1 TCAGRIFGAD
11 APEQTLSA
19 IELVIGEDAS
29 PDGTLRICQ
38 HYQALHP
45 DKIRLMTGEK
55 NMGFSWNFARTLW
68 ATRGEYIALLEGD
81 DYWTDPLKLQKQ
93 VDFLRKSPDF
103 NLHFH
108 NAHLLKQGAIDGQ
121 VYPAG
126 RKETITISDVL
137 QHDYTQTCTV
147 MIRAYPLRAIPE
159 AACFDW
165 VFNDITLFALALSD
179 GSKGQYSPELMA
191 AYRVHEGGV
200 WSMASLRRKYSMSR
214 SAEDILISKYGTR
227 PTLRRLIAK
236 REMQFYYYY
245 SKEMLKHGELRLLA
259 GTLGRLVLWSL
270 KRWL

>member
-1 TCAGRIFGAD
+1 MDNTPLVSVCMITYKQEAYIGKAI
-11 APEQTLSA
+11 ESVLMQQTDFP

-108 NAHLLKQGAIDGQ
+108 NAHLLKQG
-121 VYPAG
+121 
-126 RKETITISDVL
+126 
-137 QHDYTQTCTV
+137 
-147 MIRAYPLRAIPE
+147 
-159 AACFDW
+159 
-165 VFNDITLFALALSD
+165 
-179 GSKGQYSPELMA
+179 
-191 AYRVHEGGV
+191 
-200 WSMASLRRKYSMSR
+200 
-214 SAEDILISKYGTR
+214 
-227 PTLRRLIAK
+227 
-236 REMQFYYYY
+236 
-245 SKEMLKHGELRLLA
+245 
-259 GTLGRLVLWSL
+259 
-270 KRWL
+270 